1 MARLPRSANSPRT
14 IYLIKM
20 CELVVRSGI
29 ENRLEEFGISGLQYT
44 ILSTVSRRDDLSVA
58 DLARVTRV
66 TPQSM
71 GEMISGLQERQL
83 VIRREDP
90 SNRRILRIELT
101 PAGRE
106 LFEKCDRLV
115 DDLENE
121 ILGDMTDKEIVALRS
136 GLNSIL
142 TKSDAK
148 PSAAKYKK
156 SSA

>member
-1 MARLPRSANSPRT
+1 M
-14 IYLIKM
+14 IKM

-29 ENRLEEFGISGLQYT
+29 ENRLEGFGISGLQYT

-83 VIRREDP
+83 VMRREDP
-90 SNRRILRIELT
+90 ANRRILRIELT

-115 DDLENE
+115 DDLEND
-121 ILGDMTDKEIVALRS
+121 ILGDMTDKEIIALRS